1 MHTVNIISIFNGFVI
16 NYQYNSAL
24 ITFVPVFVNE
34 QEAVQSG
41 VAKLPCNIAP
51 SADDKAHLVI
61 WYKEGVT
68 KPIYT

>member
-1 MHTVNIISIFNGFVI
+1 M
-16 NYQYNSAL
+16 
-24 ITFVPVFVNE
+24 FVNE

-51 SADDKAHLVI
+51 TIEDKVYLVI